1 MAFRVACSN
10 VKSLRSAWCCIG
22 WLTHRDLMGSLVIL
36 IVTLATDK
44 SLHGKKVLAQNLA
57 GDKTIDISSLVQV
70 RGKCLFIPH
79 QHGAGEEWQP
89 PAEGEELLVGEP
101 A

>member
-1 MAFRVACSN
+1 VLHRLADAPGPYGVFGYFD
-10 VKSLRSAWCCIG
+10 SL
-22 WLTHRDLMGSLVIL
+22 
-36 IVTLATDK
+36 TLATDK